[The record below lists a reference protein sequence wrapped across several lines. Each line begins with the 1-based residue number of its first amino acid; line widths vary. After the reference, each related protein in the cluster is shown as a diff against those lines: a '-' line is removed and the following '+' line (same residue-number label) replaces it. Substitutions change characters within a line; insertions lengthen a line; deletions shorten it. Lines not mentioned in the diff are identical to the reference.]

1 MYARAAVAYRQV
13 DLESA
18 SKPEIL
24 TRLFNRFLEDVAR
37 ARAAI
42 AARDIAAKATQLDH
56 ASRIVT
62 ELRAALDHSQSPEL
76 CANLDALY
84 QFVADQLTEAN
95 CKLVTPPLDACVKVM
110 ADLRDAFAEARSQP

>member
-24 TRLFNRFLEDVAR
+24 TRLFNRCLDDIAKG
-37 ARAAI
+37 RAAI
-42 AARDIAAKATQLDH
+42 ARKDIGAKAAALDH
-56 ASRIVT
+56 AARIVI
-62 ELRAALDHSQSPEL
+62 ELRAALDHGQSPEL

-84 QFVADQLTEAN
+84 QFVGEQLTAAN
-95 CKLVTPPLDACVKVM
+95 CQLVTPPLDAAVQVM
-110 ADLRDAFAEARSQP
+110 TDLRDAFAAARSQP

>member
-24 TRLFNRFLEDVAR
+24 TRLFNRFLDDLSR
-37 ARAAI
+37 ASAAI
-42 AARDIAAKATQLDH
+42 EARDIHTKAALLDH
-56 ASRIVT
+56 AQRIVV
-62 ELRAALDHSQSPEL
+62 ELRAALDHTQGPEL

-84 QFVADQLTEAN
+84 QFVADQVTAAN
-95 CKLVTPPLDACVKVM
+95 CQLATAPLGAAVQVM
-110 ADLRDAFAEARSQP
+110 TDLRDAFAAARSQP

>member
-24 TRLFNRFLEDVAR
+24 NRLFNRFLQDVTR
-37 ARAAI
+37 ARTAI
-42 AARDIAAKATQLDH
+42 AARDIAGKAAAIDH
-56 ASRIVT
+56 AARIVV
-62 ELRAALDHSQSPEL
+62 ELRAALDPSQHAEL

-84 QFVADQLTEAN
+84 QFVDEQLTAAN
-95 CKLVTPPLDACVKVM
+95 CTLATPPLDAASQVM
-110 ADLRDAFAEARSQP
+110 TDLRDAFAAARGQP

>member
-24 TRLFNRFLEDVAR
+24 TRLFDRFLDDLAKAR
-37 ARAAI
+37 TAI
-42 AARDIAAKATQLDH
+42 AARDIAAKAAAIDH
-56 ASRIVT
+56 ASRIVV
-62 ELRAALDHSQSPEL
+62 ELRAALDPSAQPEL

-84 QFVADQLTEAN
+84 QFVADQLTAAN
-95 CKLVTPPLDACVKVM
+95 CQLVA
-110 ADLRDAFAEARSQP
+110 AAELLSLIHISEPTRPY